1 MGNRPQTKPD
11 RCTPVPRAHSRRPGT
26 QGCKRVLKGE
36 STMTRTQIYGQ
47 TAMAAGLLFGAA
59 LAPAQ
64 TVVGWGDNGDGETA
78 VPAGAYRAVT
88 AGSLHA
94 LGVNSDGTVTAWG
107 SNQYGQATVPT
118 GLTGVT
124 AVGARPGYSRAVRP
138 QLGVEFQRRRDC
150 LGEQS
155 VRSNHDTSGPQR
167 RDRHRR
173 RRQPQ
178 PGAAEQWHSG
188 RLGR

>member
-64 TVVGWGDNGDGETA
+64 TVVGWGENGDGETA

-107 SNQYGQATVPT
+107 ATSMVKR
-118 GLTGVT
+118 L
-124 AVGARPGYSRAVRP
+124 Y
-138 QLGVEFQRRRDC
+138 QR
-150 LGEQS
+150 
-155 VRSNHDTSGPQR
+155 V
-167 RDRHRR
+167 
-173 RRQPQ
+173 
-178 PGAAEQWHSG
+178 
-188 RLGR
+188 